1 MITLALSTLLTIPLA
16 KTLTSQSKK
25 ETIIIENPVE
35 ELKLKNQV
43 FIALK
48 DKSYIYLHLGFF
60 TCGFHVAFLSTHLP
74 GEVAL
79 CGHSASVSAF
89 SLALIGFFNIF
100 GSLYAG

>member
-48 DKSYIYLHLGFF
+48 DKSYIYLHLGFLLVDF
-60 TCGFHVAFLSTHLP
+60 MLHFYLHIFLVKLHFVDIALAFQHFP
-74 GEVAL
+74 
-79 CGHSASVSAF
+79 
-89 SLALIGFFNIF
+89 
-100 GSLYAG
+100 